1 MQEIASFTS
10 YVHIPCAVDM
20 FAADPE
26 QLLLIKIED
35 HDTARSRSLSAENWR
50 NALTRS

>member
-1 MQEIASFTS
+1 
-10 YVHIPCAVDM
+10 M

-35 HDTARSRSLSAENWR
+35 HDTVRSRNLSAEIG
-50 NALTRS
+50 AMP